1 MRVSYVG
8 NRLDFQ
14 TGIFIKK
21 ESWDNVQQR
30 VLPINSSI
38 AIANDLNIHLFKMLS
53 DMVIVFREFELRQ
66 IIPSPKELREKF
78 QKQSA
83 PQGRPM
89 AESTENGGTINVQ
102 QIDNYPPKLK
112 KNEFWKNFDEFV
124 KVNGKLNDWT
134 PATFEKFA
142 ALRNH
147 LSEFNKKLSFDKF
160 DENGIADFIDYLGK
174 KGMKNS
180 TINKQLGFLR

>member
-38 AIANDLNIHLFKMLS
+38 AIANDLNDHLFKMLS

-124 KVNGKLNDWT
+124 KVNGNSMIGLLQHLKSLLL
-134 PATFEKFA
+134 FA
-142 ALRNH
+142 IIYQSLIRNSALISSMRM
-147 LSEFNKKLSFDKF
+147 E
-160 DENGIADFIDYLGK
+160 
-174 KGMKNS
+174 
-180 TINKQLGFLR
+180 

>member
-1 MRVSYVG
+1 MIIKRTIKFSIRYYRKSDNRVRMRVSYVG

-38 AIANDLNIHLFKMLS
+38 AIANDLNVHLFKMLS

-89 AESTENGGTINVQ
+89 AESTLSLQ
-102 QIDNYPPKLK
+102 Q
-112 KNEFWKNFDEFV
+112 E
-124 KVNGKLNDWT
+124 T
-134 PATFEKFA
+134 
-142 ALRNH
+142 
-147 LSEFNKKLSFDKF
+147 
-160 DENGIADFIDYLGK
+160 
-174 KGMKNS
+174 
-180 TINKQLGFLR
+180 